1 MGGGVRVR
9 VIWAGLASDAKMA
22 LARPRE
28 AFVPDLYEKAA
39 RAPASTGPKGREHL
53 GAGRGAGVRGEGE
66 GCLGPGRVVVWRTE
80 AWGQGGLGGREAW
93 DAWEALGRPGRVLL
107 VMLERMWAY

>member
-1 MGGGVRVR
+1 M
-9 VIWAGLASDAKMA
+9 ISAGLASDAKMA

-53 GAGRGAGVRGEGE
+53 GAGRGVGVRGEGE
-66 GCLGPGRVVVWRTE
+66 GCLGPGRVVVWRPPS
-80 AWGQGGLGGREAW
+80 AKPIWRRLGIRQRGDDVVAPSDRR
-93 DAWEALGRPGRVLL
+93 LKNQFYL
-107 VMLERMWAY
+107 